1 VDRNFKST
9 IRCFVHKAIWT
20 NYESWGNGTVI
31 RPVHQLARA
40 ILADFSHYLI
50 YFPFEAC
57 CEGVW
62 IMGISNILIIE
73 DDDIVARTI
82 ERCLRG
88 KDFHVNMANSGVAGL
103 KAAHRKVPDLVILD
117 VIMPGMD
124 GYTVCKEMR
133 DDPILKDVPILFLT
147 AKIKPEDAILGL
159 SLGADD
165 YLRKP
170 FNVDEL
176 LLRVTA
182 ILRRTKNEK
191 KQTQPAAVL
200 ANTDQKTIPL
210 NTTDNHILRIGDY
223 SLNTRTFMFSTP
235 VKGEFRVTPV
245 QYSLLYHLMSHPNK
259 IFSPSLLLEEVWDY
273 PDTAG
278 SADLVRVHIKNLR
291 EAIEADP
298 QEPVFIKTIKGYGY
312 TIQLDEGQEE
322 KRPARKP
329 KSK

>member
-1 VDRNFKST
+1 M
-9 IRCFVHKAIWT
+9 
-20 NYESWGNGTVI
+20 
-31 RPVHQLARA
+31 HQ
-40 ILADFSHYLI
+40 
-50 YFPFEAC
+50 
-57 CEGVW
+57 
-62 IMGISNILIIE
+62 SNILIID

-88 KDFHVNMANSGVAGL
+88 KEFHVNLANSGVAGL

-124 GYTVCKEMR
+124 GFTVCKEMR
-133 DDPILKDVPILFLT
+133 EDPILKEVPILFLT

-182 ILRRTKNEK
+182 ILRRTKSETK
-191 KQTQPAAVL
+191 PSASSESVIL
-200 ANTDQKTIPL
+200 ASTEQKTRPL
-210 NTTDNHILRIGDY
+210 PSTDTNHIIRIGNY
-223 SLNTRTFMFSTP
+223 SLNTRTFVFSSP

-245 QYSLLYHLMSHPNK
+245 QYALLYHLMSRPNK

-291 EAIEADP
+291 EAIEANP
-298 QEPVFIKTIKGYGY
+298 QEPEFIKTIKGYGY
-312 TIQLDEGQEE
+312 TIQIEE
-322 KRPARKP
+322 PQAVAVIKAQ
-329 KSK
+329 KSKSK

>member
-1 VDRNFKST
+1 MRT
-9 IRCFVHKAIWT
+9 
-20 NYESWGNGTVI
+20 
-31 RPVHQLARA
+31 
-40 ILADFSHYLI
+40 
-50 YFPFEAC
+50 
-57 CEGVW
+57 
-62 IMGISNILIIE
+62 SNILIIE

-88 KDFHVNMANSGVAGL
+88 KEFHVNTANTGVAGL
-103 KAAHRKVPDLVILD
+103 RAARRKIPDLVILD

-124 GYTVCKEMR
+124 GFTVCKEMR
-133 DDPILKDVPILFLT
+133 EDPILKEVPILFLT

-182 ILRRTKNEK
+182 ILRRTKNED
-191 KQTQPAAVL
+191 KQAPKPETGVL
-200 ANTDQKTIPL
+200 AYNDQKTVPL
-210 NTTDNHILRIGDY
+210 SQLDESHIIRIGEY
-223 SLNTRTFMFSTP
+223 SLNTRTFIFSSP
-235 VKGEFRVTPV
+235 VRGDFRVTPV
-245 QYSLLYHLMSHPNK
+245 QYALLYHLMSHPNK

-298 QEPVFIKTIKGYGY
+298 KEPAFIKTIKGYGY
-312 TIQLDEGQEE
+312 TIQVDGA
-322 KRPARKP
+322 KDAARKAQ
-329 KSK
+329 KTKTK